1 MSEFDVVMEH
11 VSKTYPGGAR
21 AVIDFNAQ
29 LKHGAFVAMLGPS
42 GCGKTTTLRMIG
54 GLEEV
59 TEGKILIADKDVTD
73 LPPARRDTAMMFQ
86 SFALF
91 PHRTVFQNVEFSLK
105 MKGMD
110 RSVRDPR
117 VWEMLEMVGLSTFA
131 NRRPRELSGG
141 QQQRVALARALIS
154 RPTVL
159 LLDEPL
165 GSLDFNLRQ
174 AMMIELKRLQRE
186 LNITFIMVT
195 HSQQEAMSLADT
207 VIVMSDALIQ
217 QIGTSREVHEN
228 PRTKFVAEFI
238 GNNNLFQGRI
248 RSRSGSIVFIES
260 LGQLLYVRVPAGFSH
275 VPIGKDV
282 WFSVRADLMSTGEKQ
297 DMANRLQG
305 MYIASEFLGSLET
318 DVFEVAPG
326 QYVHVEQHRHAQ
338 ERAYKVGEFET
349 LCWHAESGVLLE
361 DSRRPE
367 AVVAVCT
374 GPGEQALV
382 LSELENLDGTSCRSE
397 RSVTSNR
404 RDIKFR
410 RSRAACLFVALSDR
424 STMCRY
430 RGGPDE

>member
-1 MSEFDVVMEH
+1 MMSEFDVVLEH
-11 VSKTYPGGAR
+11 VYKTYPGGVR
-21 AVIDFNAQ
+21 AVIDFSAE
-29 LKHGAFVAMLGPS
+29 LRHGEFVAMLGPS

-54 GLEEV
+54 GLDEV
-59 TEGKILIADKDVTD
+59 TEGKIFIAGKDVTD
-73 LPPARRDTAMMFQ
+73 LPPARRDTSMMFQ

-105 MKGMD
+105 MKGMEKSERD
-110 RSVRDPR
+110 RR
-117 VWEMLEMVGLSTFA
+117 VWEMLEMVGLAGFA
-131 NRRPRELSGG
+131 TRRPRDLSGG

-174 AMMIELKRLQRE
+174 AMMIELKKVQRE

-195 HSQQEAMSLADT
+195 HSQQEALSLADK
-207 VIVMSDALIQ
+207 VIVMSDAVIQ
-217 QIGTSREVHEN
+217 QVGTSREVHEN

-248 RSRSGSIVFIES
+248 RSRSGSIVFVEL
-260 LGQLLYVRVPAGFSH
+260 LGQLLYVKVPEAVKH

-282 WFSVRADLMSTGEKQ
+282 WFSVRADLMNTGEKR
-297 DMANRLQG
+297 DMANRLEG
-305 MYIASEFLGSLET
+305 KYIASEFLGSLET

-338 ERAYKVGEFET
+338 DRAYKMGDREN
-349 LCWHAESGVLLE
+349 LCWHTDAGVLLQ

-367 AVVAVCT
+367 
-374 GPGEQALV
+374 
-382 LSELENLDGTSCRSE
+382 SLD
-397 RSVTSNR
+397 
-404 RDIKFR
+404 
-410 RSRAACLFVALSDR
+410 AA
-424 STMCRY
+424 
-430 RGGPDE
+430 